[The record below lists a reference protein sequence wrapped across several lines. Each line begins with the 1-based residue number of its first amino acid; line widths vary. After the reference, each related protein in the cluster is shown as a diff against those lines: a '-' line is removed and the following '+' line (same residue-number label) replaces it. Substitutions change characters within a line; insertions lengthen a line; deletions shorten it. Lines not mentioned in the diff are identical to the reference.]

1 MTQTNSERKL
11 ENIAT
16 QVADLIDRQDARVV
30 GSEAMNRLGVLSRR
44 LGEHRNGSFIVL
56 VVGAVKSGKS
66 TLVNLLSHRY
76 VSPTDKLECT
86 VRPSIVSGVGSAD
99 DERITVYRSRGTDRQ
114 VADLDLVVDSLRG
127 LMPDADMKE
136 ILDVGEYPLSDE
148 NIDRVVFPAFN
159 RVDDT
164 LITGITV
171 TGSPL
176 LAPGDAEHGQV
187 FLVDMPGFD
196 GSNVNYIED
205 PRYDAMSR
213 RVDLILFVHSSVS
226 AFSVTASRYL
236 DSLREHNGG
245 APVVLIHNVFDST
258 YWRGSESRSADVDR
272 QLTAQ
277 MDEISRKGF
286 NIKRENCFAIDLG
299 MVSDYRAGNYREEC
313 ETALAAEAERFAAVE
328 TSLHGLIIGNISDLR
343 VNRCLER
350 ARLMRDNLVTAL
362 GADIASLDAVLDAR
376 LRALEKLSTLRVD
389 CAMPSLEVSK
399 LAIEER
405 EASLQAITV
414 LDNAIATGSQS
425 LDYDGCVSWL
435 SRLAAEYFELV
446 DHDLTTRVLTW
457 YRKRVGEY
465 DAALRETGV
474 ANLPAPVLE
483 PQESSLMDKF
493 LPDGVEQFV
502 PERPLWKKV
511 LLQNYKADAVREM
524 VRSLRGHLL
533 VESRFDLRVKAEIE
547 RLATDYVAH
556 IERHYRLALDAT
568 AAPEVGTRHEALV
581 ALRDN
586 LQDIIF

>member
-1 MTQTNSERKL
+1 
-11 ENIAT
+11 
-16 QVADLIDRQDARVV
+16 
-30 GSEAMNRLGVLSRR
+30 
-44 LGEHRNGSFIVL
+44 
-56 VVGAVKSGKS
+56 
-66 TLVNLLSHRY
+66 
-76 VSPTDKLECT
+76 
-86 VRPSIVSGVGSAD
+86 
-99 DERITVYRSRGTDRQ
+99 
-114 VADLDLVVDSLRG
+114 
-127 LMPDADMKE
+127 
-136 ILDVGEYPLSDE
+136 
-148 NIDRVVFPAFN
+148 
-159 RVDDT
+159 
-164 LITGITV
+164 
-171 TGSPL
+171 
-176 LAPGDAEHGQV
+176 
-187 FLVDMPGFD
+187 
-196 GSNVNYIED
+196 
-205 PRYDAMSR
+205 
-213 RVDLILFVHSSVS
+213 
-226 AFSVTASRYL
+226 
-236 DSLREHNGG
+236 
-245 APVVLIHNVFDST
+245 
-258 YWRGSESRSADVDR
+258 
-272 QLTAQ
+272 
-277 MDEISRKGF
+277 
-286 NIKRENCFAIDLG
+286 
-299 MVSDYRAGNYREEC
+299 
-313 ETALAAEAERFAAVE
+313 
-328 TSLHGLIIGNISDLR
+328 
-343 VNRCLER
+343 
-350 ARLMRDNLVTAL
+350 MRDNLVTAL

-483 PQESSLMDKF
+483 RQESSLMDKF

-547 RLATDYVAH
+547 RLATDYVSH